1 MPSMLGNGTSALLAF
16 QRALNTVSHN
26 IANASTPGYTRQRI
40 ELSNRVGGDPG
51 AGYTGAGVVV
61 QGITRLSDALVTGR
75 LLDSGGELGRLQL
88 QASLA
93 GRVDRLFSDA
103 STNLTSPWSNFFDAV
118 DGVSAEPGSNAARQ
132 DLLARA
138 NALTA
143 RFDLLDA
150 GLQQVDD
157 EIDAKL
163 VGGAEEVNR
172 LAEGIAKLNVEIS
185 RSGQGGPAPDLLDQ
199 RDRLVSELTTL
210 VGVTTLPQED
220 GSLNVFTSGGQPL
233 VVGATSSR
241 FIAQPDDYRPDRS
254 VLVLQ
259 TPTGVVRLGPGTLG
273 GSLGASVSLRA
284 EMVDPTRAELGRIA
298 TGLALATNAQSARG
312 MDLNG
317 NPGTDFFSLPAPVGA
332 PSRLNAG
339 SGTLAI
345 TTSDL
350 GNLTGAPFVLRFDGA
365 GWVATDAISGA
376 TVPMTGTGTAGDPL
390 VVGGLSIVTGGAP
403 AANDRFLVEPTG
415 QAARGI
421 AVAINDPN
429 RIAAASLVRPSADL
443 GNLGQARVV
452 SLAVNDAT
460 NPALTT
466 PSNVVFLDATT
477 YSIDGGPP
485 QPYVPG
491 GPISANGWTLVLDGL
506 PAAGDSFSVGPNQAG
521 SSDNTNMRAGADIE
535 GLRVLGNGNTSL
547 NDAIGGLTTR
557 IGSTARDAAV
567 SLQGQEA
574 INAGITAEREGLSG
588 VNLDEEAANLLRY
601 QQAYQAAAQV
611 IATSDTLFQAVLAA
625 ARR

>member
-26 IANASTPGYTRQRI
+26 IANSSTAGYTRQRV
-40 ELSNRVGGDPG
+40 ELANRAGSPDGV
-51 AGYTGAGVVV
+51 GYTGAGVTVA
-61 QGITRLSDALVTGR
+61 GITRLSDSLVTGR

-88 QASLA
+88 GATLA
-93 GRVDRLFSDA
+93 GRVDRLFSDV
-103 STNLTSPWSNFFDAV
+103 STNLTGPWSNFFDAAE
-118 DGVSAEPGSNAARQ
+118 GVAAQPGSTAARE
-132 DLLARA
+132 DMLARA

-172 LAEGIAKLNVEIS
+172 LTTAIAKLNTEVA
-185 RSGQGGPAPDLLDQ
+185 RSARDASPDLLDE
-199 RDRLVSELTTL
+199 RDRLIGELSTL

-233 VVGATSSR
+233 VVGASASR
-241 FIAQPDDYRPDRS
+241 FTAQQDDYRPDRS

-259 TPTGVVRLGPGTLG
+259 TPTGTVRLGPGTLG
-273 GSLGASVSLRA
+273 GSLGGAIALRA
-284 EMVDPTRAELGRIA
+284 EMVDPTRAELGRVA
-298 TGLALATNAQSARG
+298 TGLALSVNAQSARG

-317 NPGTDFFSLPAPVGA
+317 NQGTDFFTLPAPVAA
-332 PSRLNAG
+332 PNRLNTGA
-339 SGTLAI
+339 GTLAI
-345 TTSDL
+345 GVTDL

-365 GWVATDAISGA
+365 GWVATDAVSGA
-376 TVPMTGTGTAGDPL
+376 PVAMTGTGTPADPL
-390 VVGGLSIVTGGAP
+390 VIGGLSIVPGGTP
-403 AANDRFLVEPTG
+403 ATNDRFLVDPTG
-415 QAARGI
+415 QASRGI

-443 GNLGQARVV
+443 GNIGDARVV
-452 SLAVNDAT
+452 SLTVNDAG

-485 QPYVPG
+485 QPFVPG
-491 GPISANGWTLVLDGL
+491 GAISANGWTLVLDGL
-506 PAAGDSFSVGPNQAG
+506 PAAGDTFSIGANQAG
-521 SSDNTNMRAGADIE
+521 SSDNTNMRAWSALE
-535 GLRVLGNGNTSL
+535 AQRLLGNGNTSL

-574 INAGITAEREGLSG
+574 IDAGLVAEREGLSG
-588 VNLDEEAANLLRY
+588 VNLDEEASNLLRY